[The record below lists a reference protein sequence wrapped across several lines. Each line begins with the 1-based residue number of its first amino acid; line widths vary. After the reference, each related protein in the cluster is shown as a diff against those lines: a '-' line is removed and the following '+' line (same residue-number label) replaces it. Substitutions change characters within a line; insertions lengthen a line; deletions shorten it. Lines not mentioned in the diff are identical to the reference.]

1 MNKNNF
7 STVID
12 YGSAKLRLGVFN
24 ENLDNL
30 YISSKSITEKN
41 NYEEHFNLI
50 KFLIKDAEK
59 KISNHLDNITVLYD
73 APDVC
78 SIDLSIKKNFD
89 QRLFIQKVYSS
100 IILEANQLIK
110 NNYVDKKII
119 HVISTSIIIDGNKL
133 KKNLDKSIKAKS
145 IILELKFIC
154 LPSEKFN
161 NILGVF
167 KKNNLQV
174 LNLYCSSY
182 VKSLSYIN
190 SFDEFEIMGF
200 LDIGY
205 EKCTFLLFSK
215 NRLIF
220 IKSIPIGGNHITKD
234 ISKVMELNINDS
246 ENIKKSFNKS
256 ENEFSHDKDLNEN
269 KIFINEILDKE
280 ISLVT
285 LKKVILSRVEEIFDL
300 VFKDLTILNQLSN
313 NLNFPLVLIGNGSKL
328 FDKNIFH
335 LNEKFNFKEIIFYN
349 ETDLAICESAIYSDV
364 NLRKSDI
371 KITQKTVKKSGIFE
385 KFFNFFSK

>member
-1 MNKNNF
+1 
-7 STVID
+7 
-12 YGSAKLRLGVFN
+12 
-24 ENLDNL
+24 
-30 YISSKSITEKN
+30 
-41 NYEEHFNLI
+41 
-50 KFLIKDAEK
+50 
-59 KISNHLDNITVLYD
+59 
-73 APDVC
+73 
-78 SIDLSIKKNFD
+78 
-89 QRLFIQKVYSS
+89 
-100 IILEANQLIK
+100 
-110 NNYVDKKII
+110 
-119 HVISTSIIIDGNKL
+119 
-133 KKNLDKSIKAKS
+133 
-145 IILELKFIC
+145 
-154 LPSEKFN
+154 
-161 NILGVF
+161 
-167 KKNNLQV
+167 
-174 LNLYCSSY
+174 
-182 VKSLSYIN
+182 
-190 SFDEFEIMGF
+190 MGF